1 MYKGEIME
9 TVNEVDNTI
18 TGTGMQNSATLSL
31 ENIEEKAPEI
41 VRKFMRAGCTVMIQK
56 IDALIFGQEN
66 VYEILTGRQ
75 TLQLSPNELRALA
88 DFLEQK

>member
-31 ENIEEKAPEI
+31 ENIEEKAQ
-41 VRKFMRAGCTVMIQK
+41 R
-56 IDALIFGQEN
+56 
-66 VYEILTGRQ
+66 
-75 TLQLSPNELRALA
+75 
-88 DFLEQK
+88 